1 MRTNKEIL
9 KFVEANRDLYRELQL
24 EPFDVDD
31 EDCCAGCH
39 EDGRVDAYDEI
50 IEFIID
56 LSDTQKAVREL
67 QENADRKN
75 RHWARIL
82 NGDDLPPVKEMQL
95 PMTELE
101 ARGMPNPFQNKL
113 YYIMKWFNTG

>member
-9 KFVEANRDLYRELQL
+9 QFTKEKRAYYLEQEKIDTEDEEDYCANCFEGHRI
-24 EPFDVDD
+24 
-31 EDCCAGCH
+31 
-39 EDGRVDAYDEI
+39 DAYDEL

-67 QENADRKN
+67 QEQGDMKN

-82 NGDDLPPVKEMQL
+82 NGEDLPPVKEMQL
-95 PMTELE
+95 PMDKLA
-101 ARGMPNPFQNKL
+101 ARGLPNPFQNKL
-113 YYIMKWFNTG
+113 YYVMKWFNR